1 MAGGVRAHQLCSGCK
16 WNCRVGWG
24 PTARFWTSQP
34 GGGGSGGPTHSP
46 LQIHVSCLSSLLGSH
61 SSALCGPIVV
71 VGSVV
76 WGWECAFPPRVSP
89 VFPGGP
95 DGLERSAS
103 PLPALPRT
111 HNAAPHTIVHH
122 PPPGPRLLPYC
133 VDAVWPP
140 GVPASPHRPAEA
152 LPSPQTLT
160 SSSGSRGRFICSF
173 PRRSQGAHPGLRSG
187 PAPSPVLQ
195 TRLVWP
201 CRGCLDALFS
211 AGRVAL
217 SDSHLNGILSS
228 SNK

>member
-1 MAGGVRAHQLCSGCK
+1 MWAVMVVGGVVR
-16 WNCRVGWG
+16 GWG
-24 PTARFWTSQP
+24 
-34 GGGGSGGPTHSP
+34 
-46 LQIHVSCLSSLLGSH
+46 
-61 SSALCGPIVV
+61 
-71 VGSVV
+71 
-76 WGWECAFPPRVSP
+76 CAFPLRESP

-103 PLPALPRT
+103 PSLLFPGP
-111 HNAAPHTIVHH
+111 IVHH
-122 PPPGPRLLPYC
+122 PPPGPSLLPSC

-160 SSSGSRGRFICSF
+160 SSSGSRGRFICSL